1 MSRPILSAAAL
12 AAASLASGAALP
24 PAAQASDQK
33 PASSLPHFAN
43 GLGPNTGYA
52 KPWGRTRW
60 VAGIANVPGYGNVY
74 VVPVPSIDKRS
85 AKQRC
90 LDEEI
95 VAAGGSPSA
104 LAMAVIDLKCS
115 QR

>member
-1 MSRPILSAAAL
+1 MSRSIVSAAAL

-24 PAAQASDQK
+24 AAAQVSGQKSAS
-33 PASSLPHFAN
+33 PPPHFAN
-43 GLGPNTGYA
+43 VLGPNYGYT

-60 VAGIANVPGYGNVY
+60 VAGIANVPGYGNVHI
-74 VVPVPSIDKRS
+74 VPVPPIDERS
-85 AKQRC
+85 ARQRC

-95 VAAGGSPSA
+95 AAAGGSRST
-104 LAMAVIDLKCS
+104 LAMGVIDLKCS